1 MYRNMLPGSFIL
13 TPNYNFHAR
22 MGLNQYEAAM
32 WQRVKNNQSFTE
44 LKQGQ
49 AMVEG
54 KTGAVNLLVWG
65 EQFLRKQ
72 QACSPYG
79 Y

>member
-1 MYRNMLPGSFIL
+1 MYHNMLPGSFIL
-13 TPNYNFHAR
+13 NPHYNFHVR
-22 MGLNQYEAAM
+22 MGLNQYETAM

-44 LKQGQ
+44 LKQETGYSR
-49 AMVEG
+49 G
-54 KTGAVNLLVWG
+54 KDWCNQPSGMG

>member
-13 TPNYNFHAR
+13 TPNYNFHVR

-44 LKQGQ
+44 LKQGTGNGR
-49 AMVEG
+49 G
-54 KTGAVNLLVWG
+54 KDWCNQPSGLGGTI
-65 EQFLRKQ
+65 
-72 QACSPYG
+72 P
-79 Y
+79 